1 MTGREQT
8 TLLGHLVD
16 MAGLAPDV
24 AALAATVEQAAAGDR
39 IAFSRIVAAYHGE
52 MIRVAFVVAGG
63 DQDVAEDAVQAA
75 WSIAWRKLHSLRDP
89 GNVKPWLL
97 KVAANEARQLVRRE
111 RRRPVVEIDP
121 GQLDPTAVDPA
132 GRAADLDLE
141 SAFRHLPADDQALLA
156 LRYVAGLDSFEI
168 AAATG
173 TSGSAVRGRIA
184 RALGRLRRE
193 LTDG

>member
-1 MTGREQT
+1 
-8 TLLGHLVD
+8 

-24 AALAATVEQAAAGDR
+24 ATLAATVERAAAGDR
-39 IAFSRIVAAYHGE
+39 IAFGRIVAAYHGE

-75 WSIAWRKLHSLRDP
+75 WSIAWRKLGSLRDP
-89 GNVKPWLL
+89 GSVKPRLL

-111 RRRPVVEIDP
+111 RRHPVVEIDP

-132 GRAADLDLE
+132 ARAGDLDLE
-141 SAFRHLPADDQALLA
+141 NAFRHLPADDQALLA
-156 LRYVAGLDSFEI
+156 LRYVAGLDSSEI
-168 AAATG
+168 GAATG
-173 TSGSAVRGRIA
+173 TSGATVRGRLA

-193 LTDG
+193 LTDD